1 MPCQASGGS
10 QSRPGRRQARE
21 RELDTASCKGRLS
34 WEMDALTTPM
44 ALAIVGAAILAG
56 LLLVAVALMQQAGAL
71 KRLLVMLDDLRQG
84 LQILQDG
91 QAHEAHETLA
101 VRRRKLEIVE
111 KDREPGVVVRMR
123 GTLTLL
129 EDSQEFKAS
138 YFLLVMGTRR
148 VLADRVKAVL
158 VNARDPEL
166 QITLDALGSFVLE
179 PGQAHEGEVTV
190 TVRDLARINLPFV
203 PEFKFFRE
211 GCQLVVSV
219 EYEGEDGKPV
229 LVERDLL
236 ER

>member
-1 MPCQASGGS
+1 
-10 QSRPGRRQARE
+10 
-21 RELDTASCKGRLS
+21 
-34 WEMDALTTPM
+34 
-44 ALAIVGAAILAG
+44 
-56 LLLVAVALMQQAGAL
+56 
-71 KRLLVMLDDLRQG
+71 
-84 LQILQDG
+84 
-91 QAHEAHETLA
+91 
-101 VRRRKLEIVE
+101 
-111 KDREPGVVVRMR
+111 MR

-138 YFLLVMGTRR
+138 YFILVMGNRR

-179 PGQAHEGEVTV
+179 PGQAQEGEVTV

-229 LVERDLL
+229 LVEKDLL